1 MFARKHEDS
10 KDDADVKAL
19 RGANALIYVR
29 PSNIAL
35 IDRRVLKSY
44 NFSSNSYEL
53 GSTFQ
58 IICNSGGDSVW
69 GPSSY
74 MRLEYTSGGGLDF
87 GLGSILNIFK
97 SVRATHRS
105 GEILEYTDNINVLAN
120 LKRYWAYKRDDRV
133 KLDGLLGTAG
143 AVYSNAPGNG
153 VHVACIPM
161 SLLLGIFDSKTQY
174 MPASLCAGM
183 KLEFELAPL
192 QILSTVPTATLTA
205 MKPTLLLDSAQL
217 YDVVNKQLLQE
228 QADIDESGLQ
238 FTWTTYFNSSAV
250 TASNAV
256 NIDIQQSASL
266 VSQII
271 AITRD
276 NNIVSSALTG
286 ADAFQYIQPFSSA
299 QFRLGSLYW
308 PQQIINVPTGA
319 TWSVTQTNS
328 QEWYGISL
336 QAFQS
341 YVDEFHKAAGGDS
354 AIQFQ
359 LGTVVDLS
367 GNSWTQGK
375 PCLAFTGEKSACG
388 LELTGEP
395 TNNSRILNFSASIG
409 EATGSSGAYPSAGPL
424 AAQPYAYTLTQV
436 RVDTFLAYTR
446 CANLMGDNCVVD
458 R

>member
-10 KDDADVKAL
+10 KDDEDVKAL
-19 RGANALIYVR
+19 RGANALVYVR

-74 MRLEYTSGGGLDF
+74 MRLEYTSNGTLDF
-87 GLGSILNIFK
+87 GLGCILNIFK

-105 GEILEYTDNINVLAN
+105 GEILSYTDNINVYAN
-120 LKRYWAYKRDDRV
+120 LKRYWGYKRDDRV
-133 KLDGLLGTAG
+133 KLDGLLGI
-143 AVYSNAPGNG
+143 VPGNYTNVPG
-153 VHVACIPM
+153 AGTHVACIPL
-161 SLLLGIFDSKTQY
+161 SILLGLFDSKTQY
-174 MPASLCAGM
+174 MPASMCAGM

-192 QILSTVPTATLTA
+192 QIISTVQTGTLTA

-217 YDVVNKQLLQE
+217 YDVVNKQLLEE
-228 QADIDESGLQ
+228 QADVDESGIQ
-238 FTWTTYFNSSAV
+238 FTYSTLFNSSAV

-266 VSQII
+266 VSQIV
-271 AITRD
+271 AVVRD
-276 NNIVSSALTG
+276 NNVVSSSFAG
-286 ADAFQYIQPFSSA
+286 ADAFMYIQPFSQA
-299 QFRLGSLYW
+299 QYRLGSLYW

-319 TWSVTQTNS
+319 TYPVTQNNS

-336 QAFQS
+336 QAFQA
-341 YVDEFHKAAGGDS
+341 YVDEFHKAAGGDA

-359 LGTVVDLS
+359 QASAASELS
-367 GNSWTQGK
+367 SNSWAIGK

-395 TNNSRILNFSASIG
+395 TNNSRILNLSASIG
-409 EATGSSGAYPSAGPL
+409 VATGVDGAFPGAGL
-424 AAQPYAYTLTQV
+424 LTQPYSYTLTQV
-436 RVDTFLAYTR
+436 RVDTFLEYTR